1 MTPQEARHAGRVIAS
16 KVLDY
21 GETVPHGLA
30 AHVVSDLTR
39 GIDDGSIPRA
49 LASEALRGAADHFE
63 DVAKLT
69 RETADEFDADKA
81 TVARTESEAS

>member
-1 MTPQEARHAGRVIAS
+1 VTPQEARHAGRVIAS

-21 GETVPHGLA
+21 GETAPHGLA
-30 AHVVSDLTR
+30 AEVVRDLTR
-39 GIDDGSIPRA
+39 AVSEGAIPRE

-69 RETADEFDADKA
+69 RETADEIDADKA
-81 TVARTESEAS
+81 AARAEPEAS